1 MKSAIGDKV
10 YEEEQAQLTTATK
23 SAVESDKER
32 SLEALDEASEQIS
45 RLRRQGLLDLV
56 AESTFRLNI

>member
-23 SAVESDKER
+23 SGVESDKER

>member
-1 MKSAIGDKV
+1 LKSAIGDKV

-23 SAVESDKER
+23 SGVESDKER